1 MLIFNIKKYIKT
13 KIRSKKGGVILK
25 SLKVISAIELVLM
38 VCSTIIN
45 ILGYADR
52 ISMSYVRILFLIVIL
67 CGMII
72 NFLIVREQRKN
83 LKKSNPENKSVLL
96 LLVVLII
103 GTSWAVSYGFA
114 IFSK

>member
-1 MLIFNIKKYIKT
+1 M
-13 KIRSKKGGVILK
+13 K

-45 ILGYADR
+45 ILGYADT

-103 GTSWAVSYGFA
+103 GTSWIVSYGFA

>member
-1 MLIFNIKKYIKT
+1 M
-13 KIRSKKGGVILK
+13 K

-45 ILGYADR
+45 ILGYTDK
-52 ISMSYVRILFLIVIL
+52 ISMSYVRISFLIVIL

-83 LKKSNPENKSVLL
+83 LKKSKPENKNVLL

-103 GTSWAVSYGFA
+103 GTSWIVSYGFA
-114 IFSK
+114 IF

>member
-1 MLIFNIKKYIKT
+1 M
-13 KIRSKKGGVILK
+13 K

-38 VCSTIIN
+38 VSSTIIN

-103 GTSWAVSYGFA
+103 GTSWIVSYGFA

>member
-1 MLIFNIKKYIKT
+1 
-13 KIRSKKGGVILK
+13 
-25 SLKVISAIELVLM
+25 
-38 VCSTIIN
+38 
-45 ILGYADR
+45 
-52 ISMSYVRILFLIVIL
+52 MSYVRILFLIVIL

-103 GTSWAVSYGFA
+103 GTSWIVSYGFA

>member
-25 SLKVISAIELVLM
+25 SLM

-103 GTSWAVSYGFA
+103 GTSWIVSYGFA